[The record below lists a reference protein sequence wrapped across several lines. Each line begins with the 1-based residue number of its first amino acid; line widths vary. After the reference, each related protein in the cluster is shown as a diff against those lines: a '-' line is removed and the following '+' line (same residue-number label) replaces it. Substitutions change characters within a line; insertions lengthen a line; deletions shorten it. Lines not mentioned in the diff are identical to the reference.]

1 MSNKNIPS
9 SSEDIALFIQQKAIS
24 HTNRKSNVDKLV
36 KAIFFGLAFLSVLIV
51 LATLVYLLYS
61 GLLPFFKSFPLRETG
76 EQAKLHFW
84 KFISGTS
91 FASPYFGIGW
101 LIVNTIYM
109 TLLSLVIT
117 IPTGILTA
125 LFITR
130 VASKFLGSII
140 NTIITVLS
148 GIPSVIIGVFAM
160 GVLKP
165 LVRDF
170 ASSIGYQT
178 AGGKATLTAVLVLA
192 IMSLPTIISMTVTAI
207 KAVDNK
213 LIMASLALGASKT
226 QTNFKIVLTAAQ
238 SGIFASIILGMGR
251 AIGEAT
257 AVQMVIGASSGPSFS
272 LFRDT
277 ASLTTKMLE
286 GINEL
291 SRTSLDYNARF
302 TVGLIL
308 MVVILFSN
316 LCLNACRNYIYR
328 KNNGIVK
335 KKVNYI
341 QNIKDFTLKIKSKF
355 KKEDNNG

>member
-130 VASKFLGSII
+130 VAPKFLGSII
-140 NTIITVLS
+140 NTIIT
-148 GIPSVIIGVFAM
+148 
-160 GVLKP
+160 
-165 LVRDF
+165 
-170 ASSIGYQT
+170 
-178 AGGKATLTAVLVLA
+178 
-192 IMSLPTIISMTVTAI
+192 AI
-207 KAVDNK
+207 KNK
-213 LIMASLALGASKT
+213 TCIKFHSIFCGVQSGSYILDPYGDIYTCWETVGKTEYVLGKYTPSIEWNDRVKNWQGRNIGNTPKCSCCKYALLCGGGCLAKALKHKG
-226 QTNFKIVLTAAQ
+226 NFKASYCDGYNDIFRLSANRAYN
-238 SGIFASIILGMGR
+238 SAIKYGI
-251 AIGEAT
+251 
-257 AVQMVIGASSGPSFS
+257 
-272 LFRDT
+272 
-277 ASLTTKMLE
+277 
-286 GINEL
+286 IN
-291 SRTSLDYNARF
+291 
-302 TVGLIL
+302 I
-308 MVVILFSN
+308 
-316 LCLNACRNYIYR
+316 
-328 KNNGIVK
+328 
-335 KKVNYI
+335 
-341 QNIKDFTLKIKSKF
+341 
-355 KKEDNNG
+355 